1 MALGTLRA
9 KEILNVTE
17 RLPLLL
23 LPGLLCDQRLWR
35 DQARDLGDI
44 AEPTLPDLTLDDSL
58 SAMAKR
64 VLDAAPERFALAALS
79 MGGYVA
85 FEILRQQPERVTR
98 LALVDTSAALDSPQR
113 VTQRLAGIQS
123 LKHGRFF
130 GVTTRMLPQLVH
142 TQHVHGP
149 IGEEV
154 QAMAKRVGGEAF
166 LRQQNAILNRP
177 DSRPLLASIKVPT
190 LVAVGDS
197 DILTPPSDA
206 EDMHRQIA
214 GSTYHVFPECGHL
227 PPMEVPEQTSQL
239 LRRWL
244 LE

>member
-1 MALGTLRA
+1 MP
-9 KEILNVTE
+9 E
-17 RLPLLL
+17 RLPLVL

-35 DQARDLGDI
+35 DQARDLGDV
-44 AEPTLPDLTLDDSL
+44 AEPSIPDLTLDDSL
-58 SAMAKR
+58 SAMANR

-85 FEILRQQPERVTR
+85 FEILRQQPRRVTR
-98 LALVDTSAALDSPQR
+98 LALLDTSAALDSPQR

-142 TQHVHGP
+142 TRHVDGP
-149 IGEEV
+149 IGAEV
-154 QAMAKRVGGEAF
+154 QTMAKRVGGNAF
-166 LRQQNAILNRP
+166 LRQQHAILNRP
-177 DSRPLLASIKVPT
+177 DSRPLLPSIDVPT
-190 LVAVGDS
+190 LIAVGDS

-206 EDMHRQIA
+206 EEMHRQIA
-214 GSTYHVFPECGHL
+214 GSSYYVFTACGHL
-227 PPMEVPEQTSQL
+227 PPMEAPEETSRL